1 MKKDFRIRKLVKKAL
16 EVKAV
21 AEQLKEYGSTNL
33 KVHDIFYHVDYSG
46 EMRNIVDDFL
56 EEQLDVFQNDLIL
69 NGLEMVH
76 IGRTSSFYVGHEDYN
91 RFIELYDGD
100 YASAIGDGCFTE
112 SVNYELFNY
121 LIGQPN
127 CLHAT
132 MEDDDYTIDE
142 ILDDYKA
149 ILKEY
154 DYFIKAC
161 NACIDTYKHINSFKE
176 NQYQIFKKYLEDNYT
191 QLGYFYNGLC
201 SIPVYQSIFEN
212 DNNIMYLWNQGG
224 DKEQFSTSEIKYQLG
239 FSEEDERVIEKQLN
253 TIGNHIN
260 IDNIDVREYINIGD
274 ARFYFDECMAVGM

>member
-1 MKKDFRIRKLVKKAL
+1 MKNDFRMESLVKKAL
-16 EVKAV
+16 EVREV
-21 AEQLKEYGSTNL
+21 AGQLKEYGYTNL
-33 KVHDIFYHVDYSG
+33 KLYDIFYHVDYSG
-46 EMRNIVDDFL
+46 EMKNIVDDFL

-91 RFIELYDGD
+91 RFVELYDGD

-112 SVNYELFNY
+112 SVNYELFKY
-121 LIGQPN
+121 LIGQSN
-127 CLHAT
+127 DFFETL
-132 MEDDDYTIDE
+132 ENDYYTIDE

-176 NQYQIFKKYLEDNYT
+176 NQYQIFKEYLEDNYT
-191 QLGYFYNGLC
+191 KSGYFYNGLC
-201 SIPVYQSIFEN
+201 PIPLYLPTFEN
-212 DNNIMYLWNQGG
+212 DDYVLYLWNAGS
-224 DKEQFSTSEIKYQLG
+224 KFEQFSTSEIKDQLG
-239 FSEEDERVIEKQLN
+239 FSEEDERK
-253 TIGNHIN
+253 
-260 IDNIDVREYINIGD
+260 YINIGD